1 MTHQFEISKIM
12 LMDMESC
19 FDIDNVSCVDEAFKK
34 LSTGQYDIVISD
46 YEMPQ
51 KDGLEF
57 LKELREQKNEI
68 PFILFTGRGREE
80 VAIKALNLGADGYHN
95 KQGSPETVYGELS
108 HSINLAV
115 DRRKAKLALSES
127 EKRYRALMEK
137 ASEAIFVH
145 NKEGRIIDA
154 NQRACKNLG
163 YTKDELL
170 KMAIGD
176 IDEDAVQ
183 SGKGGL
189 MWSKVMAGEVFTFE
203 ARKT

>member
-1 MTHQFEISKIM
+1 
-12 LMDMESC
+12 
-19 FDIDNVSCVDEAFKK
+19 
-34 LSTGQYDIVISD
+34 
-46 YEMPQ
+46 
-51 KDGLEF
+51 
-57 LKELREQKNEI
+57 
-68 PFILFTGRGREE
+68 
-80 VAIKALNLGADGYHN
+80 
-95 KQGSPETVYGELS
+95 
-108 HSINLAV
+108 
-115 DRRKAKLALSES
+115 
-127 EKRYRALMEK
+127 MEK

-189 MWSKVMAGEVFTFE
+189 MWSKVIAGEVFTFE
-203 ARKT
+203 ATQKR